1 MEEEFEEEV
10 EEEGLLRQG
19 SLPVAKKKRKHH
31 DLAKAATKDEA
42 DGEAADEFGGIGNSG
57 KRVKTEI
64 SLRLLDGDPIR
75 GYPVESPNEDKE
87 VDPAYWTR
95 ITSYASVKVAI
106 PEELLGEERDLE
118 FFFFFF
124 SEFERKWND

>member
-19 SLPVAKKKRKHH
+19 SPPTLAKKKRKHQE
-31 DLAKAATKDEA
+31 LAKAAKKEEA
-42 DGEAADEFGGIGNSG
+42 DGEAEAAEFGGTGNSG

-75 GYPVESPNEDKE
+75 GYPVESPTEEKE

-95 ITSYASVKVAI
+95 ITSYPSVKVVI
-106 PEELLGEERDLE
+106 PEELIGE
-118 FFFFFF
+118 
-124 SEFERKWND
+124 